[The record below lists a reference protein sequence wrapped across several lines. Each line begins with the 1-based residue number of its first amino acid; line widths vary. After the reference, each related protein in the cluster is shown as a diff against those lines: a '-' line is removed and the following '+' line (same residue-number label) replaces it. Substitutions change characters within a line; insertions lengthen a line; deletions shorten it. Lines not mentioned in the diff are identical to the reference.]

1 MASLDT
7 LSNSVMPF
15 HPPPV
20 TTSTIACKPVQQPSR
35 SATFAIL
42 PEEVV
47 VKILECCDFKG
58 VLAFQLVRACS
69 SSIDANDDLSTIHH
83 LVPSGPSPA
92 VTRRRAMLSEMS
104 SGVRQ
109 ACAINSRSPNTE
121 C

>member
-58 VLAFQLVRACS
+58 VLACQLVRARS
-69 SSIDANDDLSTIHH
+69 SSLDANDDLS
-83 LVPSGPSPA
+83 PSSRLPPA
-92 VTRRRAMLSEMS
+92 AT
-104 SGVRQ
+104 
-109 ACAINSRSPNTE
+109 
-121 C
+121 